1 MKKILILFFLCP
13 LLVLAQKTIL
23 HCGKLIEPQ
32 KLQIVNEISI
42 IIEGNK
48 IVDVQKGY
56 IKADLSDKV
65 IDLKNKVEHIKD
77 VEHIKSELNSLVEE
91 IKANV

>member
-1 MKKILILFFLCP
+1 LSIVCIGT
-13 LLVLAQKTIL
+13 KTIL

-32 KLQIVNEISI
+32 KLQIINEISI

-65 IDLKNKVEHIKD
+65 IDLKTK
-77 VEHIKSELNSLVEE
+77 LYYLVYL
-91 IKANV
+91 IAMYI